1 MRKARNPTPRRRLL
15 RDLVIWQ
22 NITQVLVLAGFVW
35 LLGSFLIH
43 KFTDLMYKVEV
54 SWNGDELRF
63 RIGVD
68 SPYVVTYLAYPTKDQ
83 GEAIAALPEP
93 VVIIESGGGRLD
105 AATMR
110 RLVWKSERTG
120 EQVSAPVSG
129 SPIWALYYR
138 PLWTPERQAH
148 ARAQQR

>member
-1 MRKARNPTPRRRLL
+1 MRKARNPTSRRRLL

-22 NITQVLVLAGFVW
+22 NVTVVLVLLGFLW
-35 LLGSFLIH
+35 LLGSYFFQ
-43 KFTDLMYKVEV
+43 KMYDDMHIVKV

-68 SPYVVTYLAYPTKDQ
+68 SLYVVTYLAYPTKDQ

-105 AATMR
+105 AAALK